1 LDTYTA
7 TLLSFWTS
15 LKQSTHPFLS
25 EGTGSDRLLTASM
38 SLILPDSYFHMQ
50 KNSPWMLNIIDGQ
63 SDPSRSIF
71 ERSLEPY
78 IIVSPWNFMRAV
90 VDERVV
96 DEAKL
101 LIAVAS
107 SAKVRLSMLPTL
119 SILSRAI
126 MAQSLGKGL

>member
-1 LDTYTA
+1 
-7 TLLSFWTS
+7 
-15 LKQSTHPFLS
+15 
-25 EGTGSDRLLTASM
+25 
-38 SLILPDSYFHMQ
+38 
-50 KNSPWMLNIIDGQ
+50 
-63 SDPSRSIF
+63 
-71 ERSLEPY
+71 
-78 IIVSPWNFMRAV
+78 MRAV